1 MVHILHTQ
9 SFKKYVIL
17 FFSIAFM
24 AQIAAA
30 QSDNFS
36 RGEELFR
43 QNEPESAIPYLKK
56 AVSEGSAQAYVYL
69 SIAYLQTGNYTE
81 GLNICNVGMK
91 ASNTNKKI
99 LAYNAGNL
107 AFASGDYGAAES
119 WFSKAIVADP
129 LYAEPVLNR
138 ANAKLK
144 QNKYKD
150 SRLDYIHYLELA
162 TDDPQ
167 EEQIRILIK
176 LLDDQI
182 AADEQAEQDRIAEE
196 KRLKEEADRIAK
208 EEEARRKKLLDDV
221 ANSLKDTDTENV
233 SAGAEDTVD
242 YGYESELE

>member
-1 MVHILHTQ
+1 MKND
-9 SFKKYVIL
+9 KKSLKRRIVMLLGIGFLSQLL
-17 FFSIAFM
+17 F
-24 AQIAAA
+24 AQAE
-30 QSDNFS
+30 NFS

-43 QNEPESAIPYLKK
+43 QNEPEAAIPYLKK
-56 AVSEGSAQAYVYL
+56 AITDGNGQAYIYL
-69 SIAYLQTGNYTE
+69 SIAYLQTGKYQD
-81 GLNICNVGMK
+81 GLNICNAGMK
-91 ASNTNKKI
+91 ASNTNKKV

-107 AFASGDYGAAES
+107 AFAAGDFSGAES

-129 LYAEPVLNR
+129 LYSEPVLNR
-138 ANAKLK
+138 ANAKLR
-144 QNKYKD
+144 QQKYKE
-150 SRLDYIHYLELA
+150 SRDDYIHYLELA

-176 LLDDQI
+176 LLDDQV
-182 AADEQAEQDRIAEE
+182 AADEQAEIDRIAEE

-221 ANSLKDTDTENV
+221 TNSLQDADTQNV